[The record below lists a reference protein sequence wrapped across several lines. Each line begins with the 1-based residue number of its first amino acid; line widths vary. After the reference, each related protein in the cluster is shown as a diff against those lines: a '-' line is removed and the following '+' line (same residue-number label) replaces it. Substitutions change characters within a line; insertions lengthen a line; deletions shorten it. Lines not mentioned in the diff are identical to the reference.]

1 MALDV
6 SPQGTLLVTLPS
18 PFPFVIV
25 EGQAALSAM
34 ADLRASWQD
43 ASPVI
48 LGTPEQAERLID
60 LFEEDDKPSPPDT
73 LALAQGHTFD
83 ALFEEREAAWRESV
97 ARWHALR
104 GDPPAT
110 YERTLSEDE
119 APRGGWPTGIQPRE
133 APLAL
138 FDPDTGRVLEEVVIA
153 LMPTSR
159 SYETAAYT
167 RFGGWNE
174 CPQPHFHVAIGRE
187 WARQFG
193 ARLIINTPNVIEYEV
208 ASPVGSREEALA
220 LAHQQYR
227 YCRDIV
233 RQGTGTIDTLAA
245 MLLGSR
251 YWLFWWD

>member
-1 MALDV
+1 MPLDV
-6 SPQGTLLVTLPS
+6 RPQGSTLLYTPS

-25 EGQAALSAM
+25 EGQSALSAL
-34 ADLRASWQD
+34 ADLRQSWQD

-60 LFEEDDKPSPPDT
+60 LFEEDDKASPQDT
-73 LALAQGHTFD
+73 LALAEGQSFD
-83 ALFEEREAAWRESV
+83 VLVEEREAVWRESV
-97 ARWHALR
+97 AHWHSRRGGGAAAL
-104 GDPPAT
+104 
-110 YERTLSEDE
+110 ERALAADE
-119 APRGGWPTGIQPRE
+119 IPRGAWPSGIQPRE

-138 FDPDTGRVLEEVVIA
+138 FDPDTGRVLDEVVIA

-159 SYETAAYT
+159 SFETAAYT

-174 CPQPHFHVAIGRE
+174 CPQPHFHVALGRE
-187 WARQFG
+187 WARQYG